1 MNSEFTVFPAIDL
14 RRGQVVRL
22 QQGDPA
28 RQKIYDSDPA
38 STARRWLQM
47 GASWL
52 HVVNL
57 DGAFGE
63 KDKAN
68 RLALERILSTAWQ
81 YGAQVQF
88 GGGLRTLSDLET
100 ILEMGVARVVIGTV
114 AIESPEIMNAALQ
127 RFGAD
132 RVAAGIDAREG
143 RVRVRGWISETGV
156 IALDLAARLRKD
168 GLSWLVFT
176 DIARDGVG
184 SGVNLTATLG
194 IAGVSGLHVIAS
206 GGVNGIDDIR
216 RCREAGLAGVI
227 IGRALYEGKIDL
239 KTALNVN
246 DPAKE
251 A

>member
-1 MNSEFTVFPAIDL
+1 MNSEFSVFPAIDL

-28 RQKIYDSDPA
+28 RQKIYDTDPA

-47 GASWL
+47 GATWL

-63 KDKAN
+63 KDRAN

-88 GGGLRTLSDLET
+88 GGGLRTLNDLEAVF
-100 ILEMGVARVVIGTV
+100 EMGVARAVVGTV
-114 AIESPEIMNAALQ
+114 AIESPEIMSAALQ

-132 RVAAGIDAREG
+132 RVAAGVDAREG
-143 RVRVRGWISETGV
+143 HVRVRGWVSETGV
-156 IALDLAARLRKD
+156 AAMDLAVRLRED

-184 SGVNLTATLG
+184 AGVNLNATLG
-194 IAGVSGLHVIAS
+194 IAGVSGLNVIAS
-206 GGVNGIDDIR
+206 GGVNSVEDVQL
-216 RCREAGLAGVI
+216 CRTSGLAGVI

-239 KTALNVN
+239 QAALKV
-246 DPAKE
+246 DEPARE
-251 A
+251 